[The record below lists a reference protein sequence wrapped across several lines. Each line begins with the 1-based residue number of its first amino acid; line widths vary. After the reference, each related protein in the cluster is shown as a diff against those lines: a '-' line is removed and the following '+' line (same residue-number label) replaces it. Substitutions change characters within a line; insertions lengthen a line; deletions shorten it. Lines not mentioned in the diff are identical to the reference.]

1 MQAIISSL
9 PPEQQST
16 LKLCG
21 ISQDEQLTR
30 TSPQILARDVETCCA
45 HFPTQACEISLHTL
59 QQICEAA
66 RVQSGAACKSS
77 REDLPQSVA
86 KGGGNDELFFTR
98 KCPPLV
104 VSKRCRTRSHVGGSH
119 PASPLGASNEDIEQT
134 EIDRSETIE
143 RTNDKQERIGAAAA
157 YEFHNAVHN
166 THPIALY
173 LGAWATILLVLDVCA
188 IIIVPTLIILG
199 FDLNVN
205 IRTTG
210 FAIAGGCA
218 LPYFLL
224 SARALCS
231 VCRIK
236 VFSFKKYS
244 HNREAHWMPLL
255 GCALPTALHVAFRF
269 WFRCPACGTPQKLYR
284 HTRHHH

>member
-1 MQAIISSL
+1 MQVIISSL
-9 PPEQQST
+9 SPKQQAT

-21 ISQDEQLTR
+21 ITQDEQLTR
-30 TSPQILARDVETCCA
+30 TSPQALARDVETCKE
-45 HFPTQACEISLHTL
+45 HFPTEACEISLHTL

-66 RVQSGAACKSS
+66 RAQSGAACKSAQA
-77 REDLPQSVA
+77 DVPQPAA
-86 KGGGNDELFFTR
+86 KEEESDALFFTR
-98 KCPPLV
+98 SCPPLI
-104 VSKRCRTRSHVGGSH
+104 VSKRRRTRSHVAGGT
-119 PASPLGASNEDIEQT
+119 PALPLGASNEDIEKN
-134 EIDRSETIE
+134 EIDQFGTGEH
-143 RTNDKQERIGAAAA
+143 TNDKQERIGAAAA

-166 THPIALY
+166 THPVAVY
-173 LGAWATILLVLDVCA
+173 FGAWATILLVLDVCA

-199 FDLNVN
+199 FDLNIN
-205 IRTTG
+205 IKTTG
-210 FAIAGGCA
+210 LALAVVCA

-224 SARALCS
+224 SSRAVCS
-231 VCRIK
+231 VCRIR

-244 HNREAHWMPLL
+244 HNRQAHWMPLL